1 MKPEAIGSIGRHEAE
16 QLEMPLAETPPLDPL
31 GFLLKEDPILE
42 LINQAK
48 SPLEELKGETH
59 HESIMALIEI
69 EHAQISARRLKA
81 IQQLESL
88 INYFKVP
95 IMRSLG
101 KALLETKEK
110 K

>member
-1 MKPEAIGSIGRHEAE
+1 MKSQFIESSGRHEAE
-16 QLEMPLAETPPLDPL
+16 QLEMPLAATPNPLDS
-31 GFLLKEDPILE
+31 LLKEDPILE

-48 SPLEELKGETH
+48 SPLEELRRETH

-69 EHAQISARRLKA
+69 EHAKISANRFKA
-81 IQQLESL
+81 VEELEKL
-88 INYFKVP
+88 VAYFKFQ

-101 KALLETKEK
+101 RALAEAKEK